1 MSDKLYDKI
10 IDKLDSFSSGQ
21 QKVAKY
27 IVDNYSEI
35 PAMSCKELAGH
46 SHVSSSMVVRFAKHI
61 GCSGF
66 LQMRDQIRSELGN
79 VRRPYSISLSMPEKV
94 DDNLIGQYLQKIGN
108 DIKVF
113 TQDMDLKL
121 IEKLAS
127 DIAGAD
133 TVYLFGIGGDR
144 IIVQYLSNYFPLLGI
159 KTAAIF
165 EEGLGMK
172 QKIMNMTPDDFLIV
186 ASFPNVQRDE
196 FWITDFARK
205 NETGVF
211 LITDSDITARYHG
224 ISNYIKM
231 KNSLNTFY
239 NSCILSMYFCDILLM
254 KLVIAPLITFAVLK
268 IWASSYPADTTLLI
282 DMGMPV
288 AVMSALLSQ
297 KYDNDTALAT
307 KAILT
312 STLGLFVSVPLCTLL
327 ISLL

>member
-46 SHVSSSMVVRFAKHI
+46 SHVSSSMVVCFAKHI

-205 NETGVF
+205 NGTGVF

-224 ISNYIKM
+224 ISNYIKV

-307 KAILT
+307 KAILI

>member
-61 GCSGF
+61 GYSGF
-66 LQMRDQIRSELGN
+66 LQIRDQIRSELGN

-205 NETGVF
+205 NGTGVF

-224 ISNYIKM
+224 ISNYIRV

-307 KAILT
+307 KAILI

>member
-61 GCSGF
+61 GYSGF
-66 LQMRDQIRSELGN
+66 LQIRDQIRSELGN

-205 NETGVF
+205 NGTGVF

-224 ISNYIKM
+224 ISNYIKV
-231 KNSLNTFY
+231 KNSLNTFF

-307 KAILT
+307 KAILI

>member
-61 GCSGF
+61 GYSGF
-66 LQMRDQIRSELGN
+66 LQIRDQIRSELGN
-79 VRRPYSISLSMPEKV
+79 VRRPCSISLSMPEKV

-205 NETGVF
+205 NGTGVF

-224 ISNYIKM
+224 ISNYIKV

-307 KAILT
+307 KAILI

>member
-61 GCSGF
+61 GYSGF

-205 NETGVF
+205 NGTGVF

-224 ISNYIKM
+224 ISNYIKV

-307 KAILT
+307 KAILI

>member
-66 LQMRDQIRSELGN
+66 LQIRDQIRSELGN

-205 NETGVF
+205 NGTGVF

-224 ISNYIKM
+224 ISNYIKV

-307 KAILT
+307 KAILI

>member
-35 PAMSCKELAGH
+35 PAMSCKELAGQ

-61 GCSGF
+61 GYSGF
-66 LQMRDQIRSELGN
+66 LQIRDQIRSELGN

-205 NETGVF
+205 NGTGVF

-224 ISNYIKM
+224 ISNYIKV

-307 KAILT
+307 KAILI

>member
-61 GCSGF
+61 GYSGF
-66 LQMRDQIRSELGN
+66 LQIRDQIRSELGN

-205 NETGVF
+205 NGTGVF

-224 ISNYIKM
+224 ISNYIKV

-282 DMGMPV
+282 DMGIPV

-307 KAILT
+307 KAILI

>member
-61 GCSGF
+61 GYSGF
-66 LQMRDQIRSELGN
+66 LQIRDQIRSELGN

-172 QKIMNMTPDDFLIV
+172 QKIMNITPDDFLIV

-205 NETGVF
+205 NGTGVF

-224 ISNYIKM
+224 ISNYIKV

-307 KAILT
+307 KAILI

>member
-10 IDKLDSFSSGQ
+10 IGKLDSFSSGQ

-61 GCSGF
+61 GYSGF
-66 LQMRDQIRSELGN
+66 LQIRDQIRSELGN
-79 VRRPYSISLSMPEKV
+79 VSIPYSISLSMPEKV

-205 NETGVF
+205 NGTGVF

-224 ISNYIKM
+224 ISNYIKV

-307 KAILT
+307 KAILI

>member
-61 GCSGF
+61 GYSGF
-66 LQMRDQIRSELGN
+66 LQIRDQIRSELGN

-113 TQDMDLKL
+113 TQDMDLNL

-205 NETGVF
+205 NGTGVF

-224 ISNYIKM
+224 ISNYIKV

-307 KAILT
+307 KAILI